1 MPRSYSLE
9 KSLPTA
15 HQRKPQYTR
24 GDAWIRA
31 FLHRGHI
38 AHIATVWDQQPFV
51 TPTNYYYDEPGH
63 RLIFHSNVAG
73 RLRANI
79 DRNPRLCAEVSEMGR
94 YLPSNVAL
102 EFGVQFRSVMVFGT
116 ARLVADIEDQR
127 RMLHLLIEKYFSP
140 MELGKDYRPVTD
152 QELKRTAVYGL
163 MIESWSGKENWK
175 DQADQSDEW
184 PALDEKW
191 EAERQ

>member
-38 AHIATVWDQQPFV
+38 AHLATVWEQQPFV
-51 TPTNYYYDEPGH
+51 TPTNYYFDEPGH
-63 RLIFHSNVAG
+63 RLIFH
-73 RLRANI
+73 
-79 DRNPRLCAEVSEMGR
+79 
-94 YLPSNVAL
+94 SNVAL

-116 ARLVADIEDQR
+116 ARLVAEAEDQR
-127 RMLHLLIEKYFSP
+127 HMLHLLIAKYFSP

-152 QELKRTAVYGL
+152 QELKRTAVYEL
-163 MIESWSGKENWK
+163 VIESWSGKENWK